1 MFSPNS
7 SSKIETAR
15 HKYEMKMVCG
25 RMPKELV
32 SENGKMSAA
41 KWN

>member
-25 RMPKELV
+25 RMPKEL
-32 SENGKMSAA
+32 SRRTGK
-41 KWN
+41 